1 MARRLIMPMYSH
13 EGAFVSEAAIENK
26 KSTIDVEG
34 FDSLLEVQEATL
46 VEVQELDHE
55 EVQEPAAS
63 VLEGYWTTDEAAKEL
78 GLSQRTIFKRLK
90 DGSLTGFR
98 VKGKFKKEWRIK
110 PISPTRKVIEAVPE
124 VQESDTE
131 PSGTDKK
138 EAQEALQEATAN
150 SSRSPKVISDLDKL
164 LTLIQE
170 KDRQLQAATF
180 RNGYLEAQLEGKE
193 REIKLLTD
201 SQHKTAGW
209 RKLWSWFTGR

>member
-1 MARRLIMPMYSH
+1 MYSH
-13 EGAFVSEAAIENK
+13 EGAFVSEPAIEIK
-26 KSTIDVEG
+26 KSTVDVEG
-34 FDSLLEVQEATL
+34 FDLLLEVAEATL
-46 VEVQELDHE
+46 VEVQESDHE
-55 EVQEPAAS
+55 QVQEPDPS

-98 VKGKFKKEWRIK
+98 VKGKFKEEWRIK
-110 PISPTRKVIEAVPE
+110 PTLPNRKVIEAVPE
-124 VQESDTE
+124 VQELE
-131 PSGTDKK
+131 PEASGSHNR
-138 EAQEALQEATAN
+138 EAQERVQEEVAS
-150 SSRSPKVISDLDKL
+150 SSRSVNQVSDLDKL

-201 SQHKTAGW
+201 SQHKPGFW
-209 RKLWSWFTGR
+209 HGFWSWFTGR